1 MKIEVSMLRTVACH
15 QHDEAGAGL
24 GTATA
29 GCWVGL
35 LGVKEAE
42 TFTNTQMLDSSS
54 GLTLNLVCRLNS
66 GLCYS
71 TSIFTI
77 PSIQNC
83 CQGEAGER

>member
-1 MKIEVSMLRTVACH
+1 MKIEVSMLRTAACH

-24 GTATA
+24 GTDTA

-54 GLTLNLVCRLNS
+54 GLTLNLVCRSLLFNLHFYHS
-66 GLCYS
+66 LY
-71 TSIFTI
+71 
-77 PSIQNC
+77 P
-83 CQGEAGER
+83 ELLPR